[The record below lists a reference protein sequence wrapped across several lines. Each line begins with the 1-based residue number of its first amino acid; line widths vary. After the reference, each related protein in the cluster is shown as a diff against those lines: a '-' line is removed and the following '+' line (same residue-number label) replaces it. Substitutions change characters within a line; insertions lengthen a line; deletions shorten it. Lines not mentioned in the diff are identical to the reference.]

1 MVFLQEDRTATL
13 DDASFEDGDL
23 RWSLV
28 VAHHYEPRFIGSRI
42 VVGDDGVELGRGGKV
57 FAGDELADEHLSR
70 RHARFELGERGGL
83 QAIDCDSRNGTYL
96 NGARIEMGRVSPGDV
111 IGIGRMLLLAERV
124 GADFEPRQD
133 DELLG
138 SSWPWSRCVSSVDRV
153 APRDAPVVLWGPSG
167 CGKDLLARRI
177 HARSGCRG
185 EFLVLRCGSFVDN
198 ATVSLMGE
206 DGTSP
211 LERARDGTL
220 YLDGI
225 DDAPEALQAALLEL
239 LEHGQLRRSDTGQTV
254 PLSLRVV
261 ASARSDP
268 QTLSGVRKDF
278 LHRIARW
285 VVAVPPLMRRRSDVA
300 VLVRAF
306 VDRYAGPD
314 ARVHPELAFRLLRHN
329 WPGNVREVEAVVERA
344 VVERADDSL
353 VAEFP
358 ELDDILIEA
367 REPAA
372 ISTMSRG
379 ARARQAWVIAASG
392 RWFVNADGDKH
403 NLERRK
409 ILARLLQ
416 ALVVARRDQPG
427 ARLTVAD
434 LLAAAWPEDRFVGTA
449 GANRVYVA
457 LATLRKLGLRDIV
470 VRTDG
475 GYMIAPDAPLQII
488 DG

>member
-1 MVFLQEDRTATL
+1 MGCVQDDRTATL
-13 DDASFEDGDL
+13 DEPKVADGDL

-28 VAHHYEPRFIGSRI
+28 VAHHFDPRFIGSR
-42 VVGDDGVELGRGGKV
+42 VRVGDDGVELGRGGKV
-57 FAGDELADEHLSR
+57 FAGGELVDEHLSR
-70 RHARFELGERGGL
+70 RHVRFELGERGGL

-111 IGIGRMLLLAERV
+111 IGIGRMLLVAERV
-124 GADFEPRQD
+124 GADFQPQSDE
-133 DELLG
+133 ELLG
-138 SSWPWSRCVSSVDRV
+138 ASWLWTRCLASVDRV
-153 APRDAPVVLWGPSG
+153 APRDAPVLLWGPSG
-167 CGKDLLARRI
+167 CGKDRLAQRI
-177 HARSGCRG
+177 HDRSGCTG
-185 EFLVLRCGSFVDN
+185 NFHVLRCGSFADN

-211 LERARDGTL
+211 LEEARDGTL

-225 DDAPEALQAALLEL
+225 DDAPEALQAVLLEL
-239 LEHGQLRRSDTGQTV
+239 LEHGRLRRSDTGQTV

-261 ASARSDP
+261 ASARTDP
-268 QTLSGVRKDF
+268 QTLAGVRKDF
-278 LHRIARW
+278 LHRLARW
-285 VVAVPPLMRRRSDVA
+285 VVAVPPLVRRRSDVA
-300 VLVRAF
+300 LLVRAF
-306 VDRYAGPD
+306 VERYAGPD
-314 ARVHPELAFRLLRHN
+314 AHVHPELAFRLLRHT

-344 VVERADDSL
+344 VVERAEDSL

-379 ARARQAWVIAASG
+379 ARPRQAWVIAASG

-409 ILARLLQ
+409 ILASLLQ
-416 ALVVARRDQPG
+416 ALVVARRDRPG
-427 ARLTVAD
+427 SRLTVAD

-475 GYMIAPDAPLQII
+475 GYMIGPDAPLQII